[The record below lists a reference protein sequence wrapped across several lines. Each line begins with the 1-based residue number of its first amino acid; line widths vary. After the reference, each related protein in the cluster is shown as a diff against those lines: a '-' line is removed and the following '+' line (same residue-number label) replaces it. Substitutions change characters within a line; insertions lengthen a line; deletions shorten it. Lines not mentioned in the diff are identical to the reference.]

1 MAYNS
6 KGIDSNDILRQK
18 ASSMEA
24 LSSAKKSS
32 ESTRKMFGGFSTKIA
47 GDSKARANK
56 LALMKE
62 QEVQYQILARSDRSS
77 DNLDPYSFPTQAKLR
92 ATEKLALREQ
102 GYTNSLLTQIIKNQ
116 TNTANLQ
123 AEIQYRDSVL
133 NLLKEIRDNTK
144 REEKKATNL
153 GPNKGYET
161 KVRKSSDLA
170 EAILGGNPK
179 EMLKQLLKGTELG
192 SLGFEG
198 LDMLKDSLDMMKEPG
213 MIKQMMKGKIMESI
227 IGKLPKDIA
236 SHLTRMREDMGTYV
250 QDMINQFAYSKNSTL
265 RAMTKGHYKSVKQ
278 DSSSVGKTDMT
289 KEALFDNKFYTA
301 VTMEIPSI
309 LYSIRD
315 GINKFVGERY
325 DYDKQEWTTLQAQI
339 RDMAESSQSMTTGV
353 DQLVRHLSNVS
364 EKAMSNTGGITNSYM
379 GQLFQTDK
387 YGAYSKDKG
396 GKLQFQNE
404 TLVRQILTAMIKK
417 GIDTNAL
424 QDVNPNALIN
434 DFGIRNF
441 VAKEYHSILPNI
453 ILGMSDVFKNLSYE
467 ERKEFDERREGVVN
481 SVDRNYL
488 NNLNKIT
495 GYSPQYID
503 AIYRFQKGM
512 ISAQDFEQ
520 MTGMG
525 ISRGTKLS
533 GASKASIGH
542 KVSMGATRAM
552 NKVKKISS
560 VQDVNNIL
568 SSPIP
573 SIEALSNIPASVWK
587 DLSDDTRATVNSLI
601 GRSTFGMTSSR
612 MVDSLLTNDISS
624 NMKTMTAEQRE
635 ATLKQQRLDNI
646 KIMINNGGITDK
658 GLRDRY
664 YNDKLTAEDNAKLD
678 KELTKYFKA
687 NEIFTKMH
695 NANMTAASMAH
706 YVGMGAKASDYE
718 RLGFVSDPAQLVPFI
733 NEKGELQINQLKAKY
748 SKYNEAMMLGIEK
761 EDRRVRMGDDFE
773 ISTPITSINR
783 MLTNVFQDAK
793 VTRNMGILGGAG
805 AGYAIGKLLEQK
817 GIIQSPWLGK
827 MMATVGAVAMSFAK
841 NREKIENILGPA
853 GEFKNEHGV
862 TNRQIFMAKF
872 INKWLPSIGLGGK
885 VGSMTM
891 KAFQAMGPLGTLIS
905 PFAGLMTGLI
915 AGSVAP
921 SLLRFA
927 QRRLFDDND
936 ESKKGIFKRVGRFLM
951 KFDFVKKYFNIRDKR
966 TNRQIEN
973 EIVGDM
979 IRNLERHSEQLIEK
993 MNSPDTP
1000 EDERVEIGKQ
1010 IAENTKRIEEL
1021 RELGRD
1027 LADIEENARA
1037 TEAEKE
1043 AERKKRKAMLSE
1055 KNRDAYN
1062 LREETERNKRD
1073 LSQSGIAMHD
1083 MKFMTKADMYKQS
1096 RDATISR
1103 LKADVNSE
1111 ANQRAKVFAEGYS
1124 SYLSGNIDG
1133 VKDPELLEI
1142 LDRFKKGGHN
1152 LSDKKIEELIRR
1164 FYVDRMRNKG
1174 LQEVDDMDM
1183 FIQNEIIDPKT
1194 GKPLN
1199 GRDVIF
1205 KFGKPYLEAALA
1217 KHNYERAIKNGKV
1230 LLPSEIVRS
1239 SDMAEFNKIMQNS
1252 ELTPEQKEKAIKA
1265 WFENLDEDKRNGL
1278 NDAMKLRRDISGGL
1292 DELSKTYIRYL
1303 TFMNPEM
1310 KIDAI
1315 MRKAMYDIQAT
1326 VALNDF
1332 KTDLG
1337 NIKGITGDA
1346 WDRLIYEKFQSGY
1359 IVNDSRSRGES
1370 EQLIS
1375 TLMNMHKSEVTGGAG
1390 SDKETTQDTQASWRM
1405 SDFKDLT
1412 FKNGRKVS
1420 AAGCALGA
1428 FNAAITRFGYP
1439 PISAQAMLDV
1449 ANEYVTDDGI
1459 NMEFFKAMAVKIGWE
1474 VTQYKGSENKFTPQ
1488 NFKSITT
1495 GAKSSVILQLQNL
1508 DNDGS
1513 HYVTLLQYGAKKCQ
1527 ICDPQAQVYKT
1538 EILTG
1543 DILTRL
1549 VSATVLTH
1557 PGDETLKAD
1566 TDMSKVDKFKKKIKD
1581 RAKDAVKN
1589 TLKSNGIGMAV
1600 YGLYKL
1606 GQYAKNRNSGGG
1618 LVPTNGNTNAD
1629 GTSQDGTE
1637 TTKTEDPVVSKL
1649 QAILDKLHDYVN
1661 VRIIGDDTIALT
1673 NTDLESSK
1681 TALQMSLQDAK
1692 TPKDKNRLH
1701 HIRQMFNKPSFQRD
1715 QIKKEKVE
1723 DAILQN
1729 AAITSSLLAK
1739 SGKNSANG
1747 TAAGTGENT
1756 AQGPDG
1762 PKVPG
1767 GKTALGAL
1775 ASIASGVAP
1784 YVLGAATSAYIW
1796 KDELQESYLDIT
1808 GVNQSTDPIYDENG
1822 NLVEAG
1828 YIADDAS
1835 KWGTLGKDYLRTA
1848 KYASKVWKW
1857 IISFMGKIATKL
1869 LSLGGRSP
1877 LIKKICSFLTGGLLK
1892 AIKATPISTAASN
1905 ISKFAKMAGKLL
1917 PVLGLIS
1924 EMFLSY
1930 LSFKE
1935 GKRLAREFLQLPSD
1949 IEVPEELAK
1958 EVAFANF
1965 LYNNLFGLIAG
1976 VVGLIPGPGTAA
1988 AAVILAIGEM
1998 VMHKFYP
2005 KSNFF
2010 KFFAELN
2017 GIPYGIKIGGFIKDK
2032 TKGEIIAVDMHGA
2045 PIPNMR
2051 YKIKKSYN
2059 EDGQLVNKLGKTKEE
2074 YVKDKMYNM
2083 NKDYRYSDEWIKF
2096 ASDNAD
2102 LSDKEFSKKA
2112 ASIKMKLYDDGYD
2125 TTGDRKYERNSIYLQ
2140 RMKDNA
2146 YSKYSSEWEDEVGDG
2161 PSGPSAIQIKKITD
2175 KFRYGTYDEANK
2187 RLGIVDSSASGLGS
2201 GTFGLTMGQGSG
2213 LQGDFSTITGGDSN
2227 PIAIIS
2233 KVAKITG
2240 VDENLMMA
2248 IAGKES
2254 GFQADAGARGS
2265 SAKGLFQFTS
2275 DTWKD
2280 VTKKY
2285 ASKIGL
2291 TPAEM
2296 QRGMGTANDPRFNP
2310 YMNTF
2315 MAAYHL
2321 VDEYNTAKKYAG
2333 RDPLPEEVYM
2343 VHAFGVS
2350 GSRKFIQASKDA
2362 IGIQLETS
2370 QNVINSNPYFFYE
2383 GGQKRIRPFTV
2394 GEMYS
2399 WFRKGLESGL
2409 AVKNKKAG
2417 SNITYA
2423 GAFGVKTAANQIYE
2437 PSKILPE
2444 IKMGESIGKTYAG
2457 IMDNM
2462 PIKGTKK
2469 DVVVTSAFGPR
2480 NVKGGSKNHK
2490 GIDIRAY
2497 KGTPIYATHSGK
2509 ITSNTSNFG
2518 IVQIT
2523 DNKGMSTRYLHLS
2536 RRTPLKVGDFV
2547 KAGQQIGEAGG
2558 VGPNGRADAYGSHL
2572 HYEVIDSSG
2581 NKIDPFKVLELSYS
2595 NLKSSERENI
2605 NYAIRNG
2612 LVGKGIKTAMSNI
2625 DMTPVSKL
2633 EKGDGPVNQDSSSKP
2648 IPSAGFEE
2656 KMISAIVKAMG
2667 QMFSGVM
2674 QQQAK
2679 TTEVLTNI
2687 LSFLQSE
2694 TRDNFL
2700 INNARMI
2707 AKSKY

>member
-77 DNLDPYSFPTQAKLR
+77 DNLDPYSFPPQAKLH

-213 MIKQMMKGKIMESI
+213 MLKQMMKGKIMESI

-265 RAMTKGHYKSVKQ
+265 RAMTKGHYKSIKQ

-533 GASKASIGH
+533 GASKPSFGH

-601 GRSTFGMTSSR
+601 GKSTFGMTSSR

-733 NEKGELQINQLKAKY
+733 NDKGELQINQLKAKY

-1055 KNRDAYN
+1055 KNREAYN

-1217 KHNYERAIKNGKV
+1217 KHNYERVIKNGKV

-1252 ELTPEQKEKAIKA
+1252 ELTPEEKEKAIKA

-1278 NDAMKLRRDISGGL
+1278 NDAIKLRRDISGGL

-1390 SDKETTQDTQASWRM
+1390 VDKETTQDTQASWRM

-1557 PGDETLKAD
+1557 PGDATLKAD

-1606 GQYAKNRNSGGG
+1606 GQYAKNRNSGG
-1618 LVPTNGNTNAD
+1618 LVPANGNTNAD
-1629 GTSQDGTE
+1629 GTSQDSTE

-1649 QAILDKLHDYVN
+1649 QAILDKLYDYVN

-1681 TALQMSLQDAK
+1681 TALQMSFQDAK

-1723 DAILQN
+1723 DAILNGALQ
-1729 AAITSSLLAK
+1729 TPDKPLLALPAPDATATK
-1739 SGKNSANG
+1739 EKGGGLLDFLKNLGIGSFITGMLSKAWGMISGLITKGWALITKGISSTFTWIKALF
-1747 TAAGTGENT
+1747 TGE
-1756 AQGPDG
+1756 GF
-1762 PKVPG
+1762 
-1767 GKTALGAL
+1767 
-1775 ASIASGVAP
+1775 IATIARS
-1784 YVLGAATSAYIW
+1784 LGAA
-1796 KDELQESYLDIT
+1796 LQVLGIF
-1808 GVNQSTDPIYDENG
+1808 GAIVG
-1822 NLVEAG
+1822 
-1828 YIADDAS
+1828 AS
-1835 KWGTLGKDYLRTA
+1835 KLIAWLAEKYTGLKEDDMLKMGVKNDVGTTENVDSSGRTKKEA
-1848 KYASKVWKW
+1848 VESDMRNASQSYITTPEWLEFAESAVKEGWNSQNKVGNMEYARKKSAVMQRIVEYHGSQVDLTPNKYELN
-1857 IISFMGKIATKL
+1857 I
-1869 LSLGGRSP
+1869 P
-1877 LIKKICSFLTGGLLK
+1877 YLLK
-1892 AIKATPISTAASN
+1892 QREKLKN
-1905 ISKFAKMAGKLL
+1905 KFETK
-1917 PVLGLIS
+1917 
-1924 EMFLSY
+1924 FD
-1930 LSFKE
+1930 KE
-1935 GKRLAREFLQLPSD
+1935 NPDYDKFRKWD
-1949 IEVPEELAK
+1949 K
-1958 EVAFANF
+1958 EK
-1965 LYNNLFGLIAG
+1965 G
-1976 VVGLIPGPGTAA
+1976 
-1988 AAVILAIGEM
+1988 
-1998 VMHKFYP
+1998 KFYYTNDVKKEDKKEDKP
-2005 KSNFF
+2005 PAMNFSVTDF
-2010 KFFAELN
+2010 GF
-2017 GIPYGIKIGGFIKDK
+2017 GGF
-2032 TKGEIIAVDMHGA
+2032 E
-2045 PIPNMR
+2045 
-2051 YKIKKSYN
+2051 S
-2059 EDGQLVNKLGKTKEE
+2059 
-2074 YVKDKMYNM
+2074 
-2083 NKDYRYSDEWIKF
+2083 
-2096 ASDNAD
+2096 
-2102 LSDKEFSKKA
+2102 
-2112 ASIKMKLYDDGYD
+2112 
-2125 TTGDRKYERNSIYLQ
+2125 
-2140 RMKDNA
+2140 
-2146 YSKYSSEWEDEVGDG
+2146 GDG
-2161 PSGPSAIQIKKITD
+2161 PDERGNRTYMARAYKTFNLGNLLVNRVS
-2175 KFRYGTYDEANK
+2175 KFKYGTYDEANK
-2187 RLGIVDSSASGLGS
+2187 RLGIVDSSSTGISGGK
-2201 GTFGLTMGQGSG
+2201 FGITMGQGSG
-2213 LQGDFSTITGGDSN
+2213 LQGDFSNITGGDPN

-2254 GFQADAGARGS
+2254 GFKADAGAKGS

-2275 DTWKD
+2275 ATWIEA
-2280 VTKKY
+2280 TKKH

-2310 YMNTF
+2310 YMNAF
-2315 MAAYHL
+2315 MAAFHL
-2321 VDEYNTAKKYAG
+2321 VDEYNIAKKYAG

-2343 VHAFGVS
+2343 VHAFGV
-2350 GSRKFIQASKDA
+2350 GGAKKYIQASKDA

-2383 GGQKRIRPFTV
+2383 GGKKRIRPFTV
-2394 GEMYS
+2394 GEMYN
-2399 WFRKGLESGL
+2399 WFRQGLESGL
-2409 AVKNKKAG
+2409 AIRNKKSG
-2417 SNITYA
+2417 SNISYA
-2423 GAFGVKTAANQIYE
+2423 AAFGASTSGDQIFE
-2437 PSKILPE
+2437 PARIAPD
-2444 IKMGESIGKTYAG
+2444 IKMGESIGRTYAG

-2480 NVKGGSKNHK
+2480 NVRGGSKNHK

-2523 DNKGMSTRYLHLS
+2523 DDKGMSTRYLHLS

-2581 NKIDPFKVLELSYS
+2581 NKLDPFKVLELSYS

-2612 LVGKGIKTAMSNI
+2612 LVGKGIKTGMSNI

-2648 IPSAGFEE
+2648 VPSAGFEE
-2656 KMISAIVKAMG
+2656 KMISAIVKTMG

>member
-47 GDSKARANK
+47 GDSKARTNK

-213 MIKQMMKGKIMESI
+213 MLKQMMKGKIMESI

-512 ISAQDFEQ
+512 ISAQEFEQ

-533 GASKASIGH
+533 GASKASFGH

-601 GRSTFGMTSSR
+601 GKSTFGMTSSR

-664 YNDKLTAEDNAKLD
+664 YSDKLTAEDNAKLD

-733 NEKGELQINQLKAKY
+733 NDKGELQINQLKAKY

-993 MNSPDTP
+993 MNNPDTP

-1055 KNRDAYN
+1055 KNREAYN

-1083 MKFMTKADMYKQS
+1083 MKFMTKADMYKQT

-1142 LDRFKKGGHN
+1142 LERFKKGGHN
-1152 LSDKKIEELIRR
+1152 LSDKRIEELIRK

-1174 LQEVDDMDM
+1174 LKEVDDMDM

-1375 TLMNMHKSEVTGGAG
+1375 TLMNMHKSEVKGGAG
-1390 SDKETTQDTQASWRM
+1390 VDKETTQDTQASWRM

-1549 VSATVLTH
+1549 ISATVLTH
-1557 PGDETLKAD
+1557 PGDATLKAD

-1606 GQYAKNRNSGGG
+1606 TQYAKNRNAGGG
-1618 LVPTNGNTNAD
+1618 LVPTNGNTD
-1629 GTSQDGTE
+1629 GSDASQDGTE

-1649 QAILDKLHDYVN
+1649 QAILDKLYDYVN

-1673 NTDLESSK
+1673 NTDIESSK
-1681 TALQMSLQDAK
+1681 TALQMSFQDAK

-1715 QIKKEKVE
+1715 QIKKERVE
-1723 DAILQN
+1723 DAILNGALQTSDKPLLPLPAPDATATKEKGGGLLDFLKN
-1729 AAITSSLLAK
+1729 LGIGTFISNMLGKAWGMISGLLTKGWALITKGISSTFTWIKALF
-1739 SGKNSANG
+1739 
-1747 TAAGTGENT
+1747 TGE
-1756 AQGPDG
+1756 GF
-1762 PKVPG
+1762 
-1767 GKTALGAL
+1767 
-1775 ASIASGVAP
+1775 IATIARS
-1784 YVLGAATSAYIW
+1784 LGAA
-1796 KDELQESYLDIT
+1796 LQVLGIF
-1808 GVNQSTDPIYDENG
+1808 GAIVG
-1822 NLVEAG
+1822 
-1828 YIADDAS
+1828 AS
-1835 KWGTLGKDYLRTA
+1835 KLIAWLAEKYTGLKEDDMLKMGVKNDVGTTENVDSSGRTKKEA
-1848 KYASKVWKW
+1848 VESDMRNASQSYITTPEWLEFAESAVKEGWNSQNKVGNMEYARKKSAVMQRIVEYHGSQVDLTPNKYELN
-1857 IISFMGKIATKL
+1857 I
-1869 LSLGGRSP
+1869 P
-1877 LIKKICSFLTGGLLK
+1877 YLLK
-1892 AIKATPISTAASN
+1892 QREKLKN
-1905 ISKFAKMAGKLL
+1905 KFETK
-1917 PVLGLIS
+1917 
-1924 EMFLSY
+1924 FD
-1930 LSFKE
+1930 KE
-1935 GKRLAREFLQLPSD
+1935 NPDYDKFRKWD
-1949 IEVPEELAK
+1949 K
-1958 EVAFANF
+1958 EK
-1965 LYNNLFGLIAG
+1965 G
-1976 VVGLIPGPGTAA
+1976 
-1988 AAVILAIGEM
+1988 
-1998 VMHKFYP
+1998 KFYYTNDVKKEEKP
-2005 KSNFF
+2005 PAMNFSVTDF
-2010 KFFAELN
+2010 GF
-2017 GIPYGIKIGGFIKDK
+2017 GGF
-2032 TKGEIIAVDMHGA
+2032 E
-2045 PIPNMR
+2045 
-2051 YKIKKSYN
+2051 S
-2059 EDGQLVNKLGKTKEE
+2059 
-2074 YVKDKMYNM
+2074 
-2083 NKDYRYSDEWIKF
+2083 
-2096 ASDNAD
+2096 
-2102 LSDKEFSKKA
+2102 
-2112 ASIKMKLYDDGYD
+2112 
-2125 TTGDRKYERNSIYLQ
+2125 
-2140 RMKDNA
+2140 
-2146 YSKYSSEWEDEVGDG
+2146 GDG
-2161 PSGPSAIQIKKITD
+2161 PDERGNRTYMARAYKTFNLGNLLVNRVS
-2175 KFRYGTYDEANK
+2175 KFKYGTYEEANK
-2187 RLGIVDSSASGLGS
+2187 RLGIVDSSPTGISGGK
-2201 GTFGLTMGQGSG
+2201 FGITMGQGSG
-2213 LQGDFSTITGGDSN
+2213 LQGDFSNITGGDPN

-2254 GFQADAGARGS
+2254 GFKADAGAKGS

-2275 DTWKD
+2275 ATWIEA
-2280 VTKKY
+2280 TKKH

-2310 YMNTF
+2310 YMNAF
-2315 MAAYHL
+2315 MAAFHL
-2321 VDEYNTAKKYAG
+2321 VDEYNIAKKYAG

-2343 VHAFGVS
+2343 VHAFGV
-2350 GSRKFIQASKDA
+2350 GGAKKYIQASKDA

-2383 GGQKRIRPFTV
+2383 GGKKRIRPFTV
-2394 GEMYS
+2394 GEMYN
-2399 WFRKGLESGL
+2399 WFRQGLESGL
-2409 AVKNKKAG
+2409 AIRNKKSG
-2417 SNITYA
+2417 SNISYA
-2423 GAFGVKTAANQIYE
+2423 AAFGASTSGDQIFE
-2437 PSKILPE
+2437 PARIAPD
-2444 IKMGESIGKTYAG
+2444 IKMGESIGRTYAG

-2480 NVKGGSKNHK
+2480 NVRGGSKNHK

-2523 DNKGMSTRYLHLS
+2523 DDKGMSTRYLHLS

-2581 NKIDPFKVLELSYS
+2581 NKLDPFKVLELSYS

-2612 LVGKGIKTAMSNI
+2612 LVGKGIKTGMSNI

-2648 IPSAGFEE
+2648 VPSAGFEE
-2656 KMISAIVKAMG
+2656 KMISAIVKTMG

>member
-47 GDSKARANK
+47 GDSKARTNK

-144 REEKKATNL
+144 KEEKKATNL

-434 DFGIRNF
+434 DFGLRNF

-481 SVDRNYL
+481 SVDRNYR

-533 GASKASIGH
+533 GASKASFGH

-573 SIEALSNIPASVWK
+573 SIEALSNIPPNVWK
-587 DLSDDTRATVNSLI
+587 ELSEDTRATVNSLI
-601 GRSTFGMTSSR
+601 GKSTFGMTSSR
-612 MVDSLLTNDISS
+612 MVESLLTNDISS

-664 YNDKLTAEDNAKLD
+664 YNDQLTTEDNLKLD
-678 KELTKYFKA
+678 KELNKYFKA

-793 VTRNMGILGGAG
+793 VTRNMGIIGGAG

-921 SLLRFA
+921 SLLRIA
-927 QRRLFDDND
+927 QRKLFDNND
-936 ESKKGIFKRVGRFLM
+936 ESKKGIIKRLGRFLM

-979 IRNLERHSEQLIEK
+979 IRNLERYNDKLWEK
-993 MNSPDTP
+993 MNDPDTP
-1000 EDERVEIGKQ
+1000 EDERVKLGKEL
-1010 IAENTKRIEEL
+1010 AENKKRIEEL
-1021 RELGRD
+1021 KELGRD

-1055 KNRDAYN
+1055 KNREAYN

-1083 MKFMTKADMYKQS
+1083 MKFMTKADMYKQT
-1096 RDATISR
+1096 RDATITR

-1111 ANQRAKVFAEGYS
+1111 ANERAKVFSEGYS
-1124 SYLSGNIDG
+1124 SYLSGNREG

-1142 LDRFKKGGHN
+1142 LDRFKKGAYN
-1152 LSDKKIEELIRR
+1152 LSDKKIEELIRK

-1174 LQEVDDMDM
+1174 LKEVDDMDM

-1278 NDAMKLRRDISGGL
+1278 NDAIKLRRDISGGL

-1310 KIDAI
+1310 KIDAL

-1332 KTDLG
+1332 KSDLG

-1375 TLMNMHKSEVTGGAG
+1375 TLMNMHKSEVKGGAG
-1390 SDKETTQDTQASWRM
+1390 VDKETTQDTQASWRM

-1488 NFKSITT
+1488 NFKSITS
-1495 GAKSSVILQLQNL
+1495 GPKSSVILQLQNL

-1557 PGDETLKAD
+1557 PGDATLKAD

-1606 GQYAKNRNSGGG
+1606 NQYVKNRNSDGG
-1618 LVPTNGNTNAD
+1618 LVPINRNSEAGE
-1629 GTSQDGTE
+1629 TSQDETE
-1637 TTKTEDPVVSKL
+1637 TTKTEDPVISKL
-1649 QAILDKLHDYVN
+1649 QAILDKLYDYVN

-1673 NTDLESSK
+1673 NTDIESSR
-1681 TALQMSLQDAK
+1681 TALQMSFQDAK
-1692 TPKDKNRLH
+1692 TPKDKNRVH

-1715 QIKKEKVE
+1715 QLKKERVE
-1723 DAILQN
+1723 DAILNGALQPVEN
-1729 AAITSSLLAK
+1729 KPILALPAPTEVKEKGGGILDFLKNLGIGAMISNLLSKTWGFISGLITKGWAMITKGISSTWTWIKGLFSGEIFAGAIGQAIASALQVLGIFGAIIGASKLLAWLAEKYTGLKEDDMLKMGVRNDVGTTENVDSSGRTKKEAVESDMRNASQSYITTPEWLEFAETAVKEGWNSTNKVGNADYARKK
-1739 SGKNSANG
+1739 SEVMQRITEYHGSQVDLTPDKYELNIPYLHKQREKLKNKFEAKFDKENPDYDKFRKWDKEKGKFIYTNDPKEKETPPVSKPTPKPESVTPDNPPVMNFS
-1747 TAAGTGENT
+1747 TLDFSTGGFEE
-1756 AQGPDG
+1756 GDG
-1762 PKVPG
+1762 PTEYG
-1767 GKTALGAL
+1767 SKTVYAKAL
-1775 ASIASGVAP
+1775 
-1784 YVLGAATSAYIW
+1784 Y
-1796 KDELQESYLDIT
+1796 
-1808 GVNQSTDPIYDENG
+1808 
-1822 NLVEAG
+1822 
-1828 YIADDAS
+1828 
-1835 KWGTLGKDYLRTA
+1835 
-1848 KYASKVWKW
+1848 
-1857 IISFMGKIATKL
+1857 
-1869 LSLGGRSP
+1869 
-1877 LIKKICSFLTGGLLK
+1877 
-1892 AIKATPISTAASN
+1892 
-1905 ISKFAKMAGKLL
+1905 
-1917 PVLGLIS
+1917 
-1924 EMFLSY
+1924 
-1930 LSFKE
+1930 
-1935 GKRLAREFLQLPSD
+1935 KRF
-1949 IEVPEELAK
+1949 
-1958 EVAFANF
+1958 NF
-1965 LYNNLFGLIAG
+1965 GDL
-1976 VVGLIPGPGTAA
+1976 
-1988 AAVILAIGEM
+1988 
-1998 VMHKFYP
+1998 
-2005 KSNFF
+2005 
-2010 KFFAELN
+2010 
-2017 GIPYGIKIGGFIKDK
+2017 
-2032 TKGEIIAVDMHGA
+2032 
-2045 PIPNMR
+2045 
-2051 YKIKKSYN
+2051 
-2059 EDGQLVNKLGKTKEE
+2059 LVNK
-2074 YVKDKMYNM
+2074 V
-2083 NKDYRYSDEWIKF
+2083 S
-2096 ASDNAD
+2096 
-2102 LSDKEFSKKA
+2102 
-2112 ASIKMKLYDDGYD
+2112 
-2125 TTGDRKYERNSIYLQ
+2125 
-2140 RMKDNA
+2140 
-2146 YSKYSSEWEDEVGDG
+2146 
-2161 PSGPSAIQIKKITD
+2161 
-2175 KFRYGTYDEANK
+2175 KFRYGTYEAANK
-2187 RLGIVDSSASGLGS
+2187 RLGIVDYSPSNGAATLGY
-2201 GTFGLTMGQGSG
+2201 GIHMGVGAG
-2213 LQGDFSTITGGDSN
+2213 LQGDFSNITKGDSN
-2227 PIAIIS
+2227 PISIIS
-2233 KVAKITG
+2233 KVAQITG

-2254 GFQADAGARGS
+2254 GFKADAGAKGS

-2275 DTWKD
+2275 ATWKE

-2291 TPAEM
+2291 TPEDM
-2296 QRGMGTANDPRFNP
+2296 QRGMGTENDPRFNP

-2315 MAAYHL
+2315 MAAFHL
-2321 VDEYNTAKKYAG
+2321 VDEYNIAKKYAG

-2343 VHAFGVS
+2343 VHAFGI
-2350 GSRKFIQASKDA
+2350 GGAKKYIQASKDA
-2362 IGIQLETS
+2362 IGVQLETS

-2383 GGQKRIRPFTV
+2383 GGKKRIRPFTV

-2399 WFRKGLESGL
+2399 WFRQGLESGL
-2409 AVKNKKAG
+2409 AIRNKKAG
-2417 SNITYA
+2417 SSISYSA
-2423 GAFGVKTAANQIYE
+2423 AFGAKVSADQTFE
-2437 PSKILPE
+2437 PSRIAPD

-2462 PIKGTKK
+2462 PVKGTKK

-2523 DNKGMSTRYLHLS
+2523 DDKGMSTRYLHLS

-2581 NKIDPFKVLELSYS
+2581 NKLDPFKVLELSYS

-2612 LVGKGIKTAMSNI
+2612 LIGKGIKTAMSNT
-2625 DMTPVSKL
+2625 DLTPVSKL

-2656 KMISAIVKAMG
+2656 KMISAIVKTMG